1 MPNQPTETNP
11 TLEALR
17 EGLGVS
23 ALLARVERL
32 ETELAA
38 SRRKETRKAKW
49 YKLCEVMEIL
59 KLSDD
64 TVADYLKRGLL
75 KRSSLSR
82 HVRIAAEEV
91 DNFRGVA
98 CL

>member
-1 MPNQPTETNP
+1 MQPQIISNETAAAALASFVSAMVEARVAP
-11 TLEALR
+11 LEAEIARLR
-17 EGLGVS
+17 AEKRPT
-23 ALLARVERL
+23 A
-32 ETELAA
+32 
-38 SRRKETRKAKW
+38 AKW

-59 KLSDD
+59 KVSRD
-64 TVADYLKRGLL
+64 TVEDYIRKGRL
-75 KRSSLSR
+75 KRSTLSR